1 MPIPRCIYI
10 IIFSILVLLLLAVP
24 ILSDKVLYQTDFS
37 DADGWVT
44 NSPSSYSLDEPSNRY
59 SYLIEKGTG
68 SYAYYELQTPYTGP
82 FTLEFEVH
90 PVKTDEKSSFRFGI
104 GKDDLDSQKGPLVL
118 AELYN
123 QNGENLFAL
132 TAISKENLRSQTFS
146 MPGKGN
152 YQGNTVKF
160 TDGTKYHFRL
170 TWYPVE
176 KRVSMTVT
184 DPEDDTLLF
193 SHFVT
198 VSGTMDGFTHLF
210 LTSIGEGQSRMTAE
224 GYIDSISLI
233 DPASVITEPRD
244 TRTGAATP
252 SPSPTL
258 VIQSTPTVTEG
269 PSGTLSDPVPLRT
282 PLPGPPEPTR
292 TPEAGLLQ
300 ITGVVAMAAGLLLF
314 RKR

>member
-1 MPIPRCIYI
+1 MPISRCIYI
-10 IIFSILVLLLLAVP
+10 FIFTLLVLISSTLPVLG
-24 ILSDKVLYQTDFS
+24 DKVLYQTDFS

-44 NSPSSYSLDEPSNRY
+44 NSPSSYFLDETSNRY
-59 SYLIEKGTG
+59 SYSIEKGTG
-68 SYAYYELQTPYTGP
+68 SYAYYELPTPYTGP

-146 MPGKGN
+146 MPGKSN

-160 TDGTKYHFRL
+160 ADGTKYRIRL

-184 DPEDDTLLF
+184 NPEDDSLLF

-198 VSGTMDGFTHLF
+198 VSGTMESFTHLF
-210 LTSIGEGQSRMTAE
+210 LTSIGEGQSRMKAE

-233 DPASVITEPRD
+233 DPASVMTEPRT
-244 TRTGAATP
+244 TRTQLATP

-258 VIQSTPTVTEG
+258 IIRSTPTAPEKS
-269 PSGTLSDPVPLRT
+269 SGTLTDPVPIRT

>member
-1 MPIPRCIYI
+1 MPFPRCYYI
-10 IIFSILVLLLLAVP
+10 VIFIFLMLLLSSVP
-24 ILSDKVLYQTDFS
+24 ALGDRILYQTDFS
-37 DADGWVT
+37 DAEGWET
-44 NSPSSYSLDEPSNRY
+44 NSPSSYYLDEASNRY

-68 SYAYYELQTPYTGP
+68 SYAYYELPTPYTGP

-160 TDGTKYHFRL
+160 SDGMKYRIRL

-184 DPEDDTLLF
+184 NPEDDSLLF

-198 VSGTMDGFTHLF
+198 VTGTMESFTHLF
-210 LTSIGEGQSRMTAE
+210 LTSIGEGQSRMIAE

-233 DPASVITEPRD
+233 DPASVMAEPRE
-244 TRTGAATP
+244 TKTASITP

-258 VIQSTPTVTEG
+258 IVRSTPTDIETTPATSAPE
-269 PSGTLSDPVPLRT
+269 PVRT
-282 PLPGPPEPTR
+282 PLPGPPEPTQ
-292 TPEAGLLQ
+292 TPQAGLLQ
-300 ITGVVAMAAGLLLF
+300 ATAVIALVGCLLLI
-314 RKR
+314 RRV